1 GQLTVAS
8 GHVPAHSLFGFA
20 TLGVPAVFPSWLSAV
35 LFAWL
40 DGVGGLALIV
50 AVTATIAGLTHGLL
64 ADLFRRRSVD
74 ATRVVL
80 ASVVAVALA
89 SADWLARPH
98 AFSLLFA
105 VVLLLLLESGR
116 SWSPW
121 AIGALFA
128 LWANV
133 HGGWAYGLI
142 LVACYVL

>member
-1 GQLTVAS
+1 MSGRDIERRSPSVPDLVASGVIALFAFGAGESLTQSDGDLFAHIRLGQLTVTS

-80 ASVVAVALA
+80 ASVVGIALA
-89 SADWLARPH
+89 SAHWLARPH
-98 AFSLLFA
+98 
-105 VVLLLLLESGR
+105 
-116 SWSPW
+116 
-121 AIGALFA
+121 
-128 LWANV
+128 
-133 HGGWAYGLI
+133 
-142 LVACYVL
+142 